1 MECVR
6 PRNLLRRQPPLLN
19 ERYACHAEDLER
31 MLPWRKY
38 EIESDQLICGTP
50 YFGGNS
56 SFAYSKFIC
65 SRGREDLKQ
74 KELKSLIATAK
85 TPADH
90 LRIANY
96 YREQAAK
103 LTASSNE
110 HVAMAK
116 EYAKNPV
123 FAAVEAKQ
131 QASFGQGASH
141 CRRWAE
147 LDKQQAKE
155 AEALVALHEE
165 MAKAAEQK
173 Q

>member
-1 MECVR
+1 MKSNRINSFVA
-6 PRNLLRRQPPLLN
+6 LLTLAVTLL
-19 ERYACHAEDLER
+19 
-31 MLPWRKY
+31 
-38 EIESDQLICGTP
+38 SLIP
-50 YFGGNS
+50 S
-56 SFAYSKFIC
+56 SFAAEAEKISSK
-65 SRGREDLKQ
+65 
-74 KELKSLIATAK
+74 KELKALIATAK

-103 LTASSNE
+103 STASSNE

-131 QASFGQGASH
+131 QSSFGQGASH

-155 AEALVALHEE
+155 AEALVALHEG
-165 MAKAAEQK
+165 MATAAEQK

>member
-1 MECVR
+1 MNSNRINSVVA
-6 PRNLLRRQPPLLN
+6 LLTLAVTLLSFV
-19 ERYACHAEDLER
+19 
-31 MLPWRKY
+31 P
-38 EIESDQLICGTP
+38 
-50 YFGGNS
+50 S
-56 SFAYSKFIC
+56 SFAVEAQKISNK
-65 SRGREDLKQ
+65 
-74 KELKSLIATAK
+74 KELKALIKTAK

-103 LTASSNE
+103 LTASSND

-116 EYAKNPV
+116 EYAKHPM
-123 FAAVEAKQ
+123 FAALEAKQ

-147 LDKQQAKE
+147 LDQQQAKE
-155 AEALVALHEE
+155 AEALAVLHEE

>member
-1 MECVR
+1 MNSNRINSVVA
-6 PRNLLRRQPPLLN
+6 LLTLAVTLLSFV
-19 ERYACHAEDLER
+19 
-31 MLPWRKY
+31 P
-38 EIESDQLICGTP
+38 
-50 YFGGNS
+50 S
-56 SFAYSKFIC
+56 SFAVEAQKISNK
-65 SRGREDLKQ
+65 
-74 KELKSLIATAK
+74 KELKALIKTAN

-116 EYAKNPV
+116 EYAKHPM
-123 FAAVEAKQ
+123 FAALEAKQ

-147 LDKQQAKE
+147 LDQQQAKE
-155 AEALVALHEE
+155 AEALAVLHEE

>member
-1 MECVR
+1 MNSNRINSVVA
-6 PRNLLRRQPPLLN
+6 LLTLAVTLLSFV
-19 ERYACHAEDLER
+19 
-31 MLPWRKY
+31 P
-38 EIESDQLICGTP
+38 
-50 YFGGNS
+50 S
-56 SFAYSKFIC
+56 SFAVEAQKISNK
-65 SRGREDLKQ
+65 
-74 KELKSLIATAK
+74 KELKALIKTAK

-116 EYAKNPV
+116 EYAKHPM
-123 FAAVEAKQ
+123 FAALEAKQ

-147 LDKQQAKE
+147 LDQQQAKE
-155 AEALVALHEE
+155 AEALAVLHEE

>member
-1 MECVR
+1 MKSNRINSVVA
-6 PRNLLRRQPPLLN
+6 LLTLAITLL
-19 ERYACHAEDLER
+19 
-31 MLPWRKY
+31 
-38 EIESDQLICGTP
+38 SFTP
-50 YFGGNS
+50 S
-56 SFAYSKFIC
+56 SFAVEAEKISNK
-65 SRGREDLKQ
+65 
-74 KELKSLIATAK
+74 KELKALIKTAK

-110 HVAMAK
+110 RVAMAR
-116 EYAKNPV
+116 EYSKNPV

-155 AEALVALHEE
+155 AEALAAFHED
-165 MAKAAEQK
+165 MAKSAEQK
-173 Q
+173 